1 MRWYIPILS
10 LLLVLVLV
18 LVLVHGK
25 SKYVTLYL
33 VCHHMYTPT

>member
-18 LVLVHGK
+18 HGK
-25 SKYVTLYL
+25 SKYVTLNL

>member
-18 LVLVHGK
+18 LVHGK

-33 VCHHMYTPT
+33 GCHHMYTPT